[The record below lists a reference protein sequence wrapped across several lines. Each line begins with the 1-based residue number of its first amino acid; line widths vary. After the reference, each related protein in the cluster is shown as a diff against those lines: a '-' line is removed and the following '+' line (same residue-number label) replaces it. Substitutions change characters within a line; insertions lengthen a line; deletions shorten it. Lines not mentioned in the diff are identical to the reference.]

1 MCFDRGKFIKAP
13 FLSDVRCMVAFT
25 RAISVV
31 INSDP
36 VFFVYFICVYVCD
49 VDKYYNSIKVLLK
62 ILF

>member
-1 MCFDRGKFIKAP
+1 MCFDWGKFIKAP

-36 VFFVYFICVYVCD
+36 VFLF
-49 VDKYYNSIKVLLK
+49 
-62 ILF
+62 ILFVCMCVM